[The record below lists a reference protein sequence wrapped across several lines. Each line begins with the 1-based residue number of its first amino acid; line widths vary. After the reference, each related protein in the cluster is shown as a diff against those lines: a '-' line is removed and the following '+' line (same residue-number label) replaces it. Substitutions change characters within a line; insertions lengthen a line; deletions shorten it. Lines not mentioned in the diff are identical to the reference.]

1 MQGLLGEVVVDSA
14 AEGDGGDGGVQYH
27 GGPLLWKSAVVL
39 CPSRVTRQGVS
50 RRPVSILW
58 NLPVIIINTPH
69 MY

>member
-1 MQGLLGEVVVDSA
+1 VDSA

-58 NLPVIIINTPH
+58 QLTCNYN
-69 MY
+69 